1 MGVRAIEK
9 YGQYREAAQV
19 PHQEETTMTAPDDPE
34 VLRKEILIM
43 LKKIS
48 GRGSVLF
55 FQWLLSFRKL
65 EARRSCS
72 GEPCRFPGIRME
84 ITVVRVRRHNENI
97 QRPSGL

>member
-1 MGVRAIEK
+1 
-9 YGQYREAAQV
+9 
-19 PHQEETTMTAPDDPE
+19 MTAPDDPE

-48 GRGSVLF
+48 DRGSLLF

-72 GEPCRFPGIRME
+72 GEPCPFPRNPDGNYGR
-84 ITVVRVRRHNENI
+84 TWR
-97 QRPSGL
+97 QKP